1 MCRGGRRGGAGIR
14 ASSSWRCWQRG
25 GDEGQVLLP
34 WKVTKAITS
43 AQTIRAPLFP
53 SLLSRG
59 RRGCEV
65 WRRTEPLC
73 PCSYEHQEHRVP
85 GCASIPVADEAFCSS
100 CSRLC
105 LSTCVLQCWAA
116 EGFPSTE
123 TAKACGLF
131 SKQKDFIYKHLHDLL
146 AFKGELQRRLH
157 GRAKLVLQGSYLN
170 LGLPCM

>member
-1 MCRGGRRGGAGIR
+1 MKFGGGLSPSAHAATNTKSIVCPAVRP
-14 ASSSWRCWQRG
+14 SPWRTR
-25 GDEGQVLLP
+25 L
-34 WKVTKAITS
+34 S
-43 AQTIRAPLFP
+43 AAP
-53 SLLSRG
+53 
-59 RRGCEV
+59 
-65 WRRTEPLC
+65 
-73 PCSYEHQEHRVP
+73 VP
-85 GCASIPVADEAFCSS
+85 GSARAHVCCS
-100 CSRLC
+100 
-105 LSTCVLQCWAA
+105 VGQA